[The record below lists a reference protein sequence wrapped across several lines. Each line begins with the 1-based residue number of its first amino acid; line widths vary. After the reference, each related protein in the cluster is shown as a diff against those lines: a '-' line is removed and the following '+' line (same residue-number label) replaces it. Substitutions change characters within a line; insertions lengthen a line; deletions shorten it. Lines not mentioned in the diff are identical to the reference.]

1 MRPHKWMHSPLSFGG
16 RRAIW
21 EEGYTETVRMLADP
35 ASAIRLALQPQ
46 LPRELNQATHDVV
59 IEFVE
64 LSVYGR

>member
-1 MRPHKWMHSPLSFGG
+1 MRPHKWMHSPLSFDG

-46 LPRELNQATHDVV
+46 LPRELNRATHDVV